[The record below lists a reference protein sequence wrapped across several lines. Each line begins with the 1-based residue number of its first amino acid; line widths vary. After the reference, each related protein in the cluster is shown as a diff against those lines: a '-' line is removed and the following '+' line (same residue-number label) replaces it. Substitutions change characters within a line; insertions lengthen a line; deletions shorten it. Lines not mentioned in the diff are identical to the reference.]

1 MASRPIVPT
10 QNRGGDALNGKA
22 KQKAGIIEG
31 NNRRA
36 LIDVTNRG
44 VVAKPQPINR
54 PVTRS
59 FCAQLLAK
67 AQDTVN
73 ENNQKQIAVVVDGPI
88 GGNEDRAVQKKV
100 TVKPKP
106 EVVIVISPEER
117 KVTVK
122 PKPEVVIEISPETK
136 ADKSDIRRQARESS
150 SRKKNVHT
158 TTYILTARSKLA
170 CGITNKP
177 KDIVMDIDA
186 ADANNQL
193 AAVEYVEDIYK
204 YYKLTENS
212 SRAHDYMA
220 TQHEINE
227 KMRGILV
234 DWLIEV
240 HNKFELMPETLYLT
254 IHIVDR
260 YLAGRAV
267 SKKILQLVGMSAM
280 LIASKYEEIW
290 APEVNDFV
298 TIADNA
304 YSREQVLAM
313 EKLILGKLEW
323 SLTVPT
329 SYVFLGRYIK
339 AAVSDQK
346 MENMVFFLAELGL
359 MHYEL
364 ITYSPSMIAA
374 SAVYAAR
381 CTLNRNP
388 LWDETLKC
396 HTGFSESQLQDCAK
410 LLVKFHSMVT
420 ESNLQTVYR
429 KYSNV
434 VRGAVSLITPAKILL
449 A

>member
-1 MASRPIVPT
+1 MASTRPIVPN
-10 QNRGGDALNGKA
+10 QNRGRDALAGKP
-22 KQKAGIIEG
+22 KQKAGIVEG

-44 VVAKPQPINR
+44 VVANPQPINR

-67 AQDTVN
+67 AQDPVN
-73 ENNQKQIAVVVDGPI
+73 ENNKIAVVVDGPI
-88 GGNEDRAVQKKV
+88 GGKEARAVQKKV
-100 TVKPKP
+100 TVKPKL
-106 EVVIVISPEER
+106 EER

-122 PKPEVVIEISPETK
+122 PNPEVVIDISPETK
-136 ADKSDIRRQARESS
+136 ADKSDIRRQARDS

-158 TTYILTARSKLA
+158 TTSILTARSKIA
-170 CGITNKP
+170 CGTTNKP
-177 KDIVMDIDA
+177 KDLVRDIDA
-186 ADANNQL
+186 ADGNNQL
-193 AAVEYVEDIYK
+193 AAVEYVEDLYK
-204 YYKLTENS
+204 YYKLVENS
-212 SRAHDYMA
+212 TRAHDYMA

-267 SKKILQLVGMSAM
+267 SKKILQLVGVSAT

-298 TIADNA
+298 TVADDA

-329 SYVFLGRYIK
+329 PYVFLVRYIK
-339 AAVSDQK
+339 AAASDQK

-359 MHYEL
+359 THYEL
-364 ITYSPSMIAA
+364 ISYSPSMMAA

-381 CTLNRNP
+381 CTLNRKP

-410 LLVKFHSMVT
+410 LLVTFHSVAT
-420 ESNLQTVYR
+420 ESNLQAAYK
-429 KYSNV
+429 KYSSV
-434 VRGAVSLITPAKILL
+434 VYGAVALIPPAKILL